1 VDVIVEIASY
11 TEYGAFSER
20 LRKLGF
26 TEYPSEE
33 APLWRSQIQEMQLDV
48 MPLDEKLL
56 GFSNRWYEGALKESQ
71 SVALPSG
78 VTVRAITSPY
88 FLGTKIE
95 AFLGRGE
102 NDYIVSHDS
111 GIIRNGPANT
121 SRPVKTWM
129 Q

>member
-1 VDVIVEIASY
+1 M
-11 TEYGAFSER
+11 
-20 LRKLGF
+20 K
-26 TEYPSEE
+26 
-33 APLWRSQIQEMQLDV
+33 LDV

-78 VTVRAITSPY
+78 VTIRAITSPY

-102 NDYIVSHDS
+102 NDYICQ
-111 GIIRNGPANT
+111 
-121 SRPVKTWM
+121 SRFRRCHGGD
-129 Q
+129 

>member
-88 FLGTKIE
+88 FWAQRSKRFWAAGKTTTLSVTILGSYEMGQPTPP
-95 AFLGRGE
+95 
-102 NDYIVSHDS
+102 D
-111 GIIRNGPANT
+111 P
-121 SRPVKTWM
+121 
-129 Q
+129 